1 MQFSSPSRA
10 NDRGK
15 GCGVTQRGQGYGHGN
30 IRHEIGC
37 PGRRYRLDFSAG
49 DDFGIRDARDET
61 KITAITNVV
70 VSGSRIIED
79 IENSP
84 RVDASRRISFF
95 WGIIRVA
102 INRKGIPP

>member
-10 NDRGK
+10 NDRGN

-30 IRHEIGC
+30 IRHEIGR
-37 PGRRYRLDFSAG
+37 PGRRYRLDFSAD
-49 DDFGIRDARDET
+49 DDFGIRDAWGDA
-61 KITAITNVV
+61 KITAIANVV

-95 WGIIRVA
+95 LGIIRIA
-102 INRKGIPP
+102 IKEKGVSP